1 MNVIPYEKM
10 DGIPD
15 EKPDAVRKMFNSIAL
30 RYDLM
35 NDIMTGGL
43 HRRWKRLAVKESLG
57 NNKGMALD
65 LACGTGDLG
74 LIFVSSGAEK
84 VICIDFSER
93 MLDVARMKAKRKA
106 VTGRLSYSR
115 TDALNLPFPDA
126 TFDSVA
132 TGFSLRNVDG
142 IAEMFEE
149 VQRVL
154 IPGGRFAVLELAHM
168 KSSLT
173 GKILNFYFKKIIPPL
188 GGIITGDR
196 AAYDYLPESTSNVPD
211 VDELKLLL
219 ANIGFSNVKFRSVGW
234 GSVVIISG
242 EK

>member
-1 MNVIPYEKM
+1 MNVIPYEKK
-10 DGIPD
+10 DGIPV
-15 EKPDAVRKMFNSIAL
+15 EKADAVRKMFNSIAL

-57 NNKGMALD
+57 KKKGIALD

-74 LIFVSSGAEK
+74 LIFARSGAEK

-93 MLDVARMKAKRKA
+93 MLEVARMKAKRKA
-106 VTGRLSYSR
+106 VTKRLSFSR

-142 IAEMFEE
+142 IAEMFKE

-154 IPGGRFAVLELAHM
+154 KPGGLFTVLELAHM

-173 GKILNFYFKKIIPPL
+173 GKILNFYFKKIIPPI
-188 GGIITGDR
+188 GGIVTRDR
-196 AAYDYLPESTSNVPD
+196 AAYDYLPESISNVPD
-211 VDELKLLL
+211 VDKLEVKMI
-219 ANIGFSNVKFRSVGW
+219 NSGFSNVRFRSVGW